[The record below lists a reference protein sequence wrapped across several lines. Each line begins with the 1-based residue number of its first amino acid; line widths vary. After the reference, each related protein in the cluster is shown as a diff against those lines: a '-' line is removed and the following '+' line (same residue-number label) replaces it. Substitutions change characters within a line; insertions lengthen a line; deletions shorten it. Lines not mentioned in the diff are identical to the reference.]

1 MEKDVVVIGGGIVG
15 LCSAYY
21 LVKAGHRVTVLDQ
34 SEMQG
39 GASYVNAGYL
49 TPSHII
55 SLAAPGVMAK
65 GLKWMFNSSSPFY
78 LKPRLDLN
86 FLSWAWN
93 FNRSATHAK
102 VAQSIPKIA
111 EINLLSK
118 ELYLDMKSGGDLGDF
133 QLETGGLLMYFK
145 TEKAAKEERE
155 VLEQALALGLDGSEL
170 TDTELQELQPGLN
183 PDISGAFHYRCDAH
197 STPNQLMDRLKSF
210 LLQNGVNIKTNTRV
224 TGFEWLGENVTN
236 VKTATENLAADEVVL
251 TAGTWTGILS
261 KMLGYPLSLEAG
273 KGYRIN
279 VERPTSVKMPALL
292 MEAKVAVTP
301 MEGFTRFAGTMEL
314 SGINHTIR
322 KNRVAAI
329 AKAAQS
335 YYTDLSF
342 EPQDLENAAC
352 GLRPVSPD
360 GMPYIGR
367 LGHWKNVSV
376 GAGHAMMGWS
386 LGPITGKVLQEIIS
400 GEKTALDLSPYQ
412 PLRKFH

>member
-1 MEKDVVVIGGGIVG
+1 MGKHVVVIGGGIIG

-21 LVKAGHRVTVLDQ
+21 LVKEGHQVTVVDQ
-34 SEMQG
+34 SEMQE

-86 FLSWAWN
+86 FISWAWN

-102 VAQSIPKIA
+102 VAQAIPKIA

-118 ELYLDMKSGGDLGDF
+118 ALFLEMKSGGDLGDF

-145 TEKAAKEERE
+145 TDKAAREERE
-155 VLEQALALGLDGSEL
+155 VLEKALALGLDGVEL
-170 TDTELQELQPGLN
+170 TDSDLKALQPGLN

-197 STPNQLMDRLKSF
+197 STPNQVMDRLKSF
-210 LLQNGVNIKTNTRV
+210 LSENGVKIKSNTKV
-224 TGFEWLGENVTN
+224 TGFESNGTTVTA
-236 VKTATENLAADEVVL
+236 VKTATENLPADEIVL

-279 VERPTSVKMPALL
+279 VERPTPVRMPALL

-301 MEGFTRFAGTMEL
+301 MDGFTRFAGTMEL
-314 SGINHTIR
+314 SGINQNIR

-335 YYTDLSF
+335 YYNDLTF
-342 EPQDLENAAC
+342 EARELENAAC

-386 LGPITGKVLQEIIS
+386 LGPITGKTIQEIIS
-400 GEKTALDLSPYQ
+400 GEKTSLDLSPYQ

>member
-1 MEKDVVVIGGGIVG
+1 MGKHVVVIGGGIIG

-21 LVKAGHRVTVLDQ
+21 LVKAGHKVTVLDQ
-34 SEMQG
+34 SEMNE

-78 LKPRLDLN
+78 LKPRLDLD
-86 FLSWAWN
+86 FLSWAWH

-102 VAQSIPKIA
+102 VARAIPQIA

-118 ELYLDMKSGGDLGDF
+118 ALYLDLKSGGDLGDF

-145 TEKAAKEERE
+145 TEKAAREERE
-155 VLEQALALGLDGSEL
+155 VLEQALALGLDGVEL
-170 TDTELQELQPGLN
+170 TDAELKEMQPGLN

-197 STPNQLMDRLKSF
+197 STPNQLMTQLKNYLSAQGAI
-210 LLQNGVNIKTNTRV
+210 LRPNTQV
-224 TGFEWLGENVTN
+224 TGFEWNGNKVTA
-236 VKTATENLAADEVVL
+236 VKLEKENLAADEFVL

-261 KMLGYPLSLEAG
+261 KILGYPLSLAAG

-279 VERPTSVKMPALL
+279 VERPTQVRMPALL

-314 SGINHTIR
+314 SGINHSIR

-342 EPQDLENAAC
+342 ETQELENAAC

-360 GMPYIGR
+360 GLPYIGR
-367 LGHWKNVSV
+367 LGHWKNVNV

-386 LGPITGKVLQEIIS
+386 LGPITGKLIEELVN
-400 GEKTALDLSPYQ
+400 GAKTSLDLSPFQ
-412 PLRKFH
+412 PLRKFN

>member
-1 MEKDVVVIGGGIVG
+1 MGKHVVVIGGGIIG

-21 LVKAGHRVTVLDQ
+21 LVKEGHQVTVVDQ
-34 SEMQG
+34 SEMQE

-86 FLSWAWN
+86 FISWAWN

-102 VAQSIPKIA
+102 VAQAIPKIA

-118 ELYLDMKSGGDLGDF
+118 ALFLEMKSGGDLGDF

-145 TEKAAKEERE
+145 TDNAAREERE
-155 VLEQALALGLDGSEL
+155 VLEKALALGLDGVEL
-170 TDTELQELQPGLN
+170 TDSDLKALQPGLN

-197 STPNQLMDRLKSF
+197 STPNQVMDRLKSF
-210 LLQNGVNIKTNTRV
+210 LSENGVKIKSNTKV
-224 TGFEWLGENVTN
+224 TGFESNGTTVTA
-236 VKTATENLAADEVVL
+236 VKTATENLPADEIVI

-279 VERPTSVKMPALL
+279 VERPTPVRMPALL

-301 MEGFTRFAGTMEL
+301 MDGFTRFAGTMEL
-314 SGINHTIR
+314 SGINQNIR

-335 YYTDLSF
+335 YYNDLTF
-342 EPQDLENAAC
+342 EARELENAAC

-386 LGPITGKVLQEIIS
+386 LGPITGKTIQEIIS
-400 GEKTALDLSPYQ
+400 GEKTSLDLSPYQ